1 MTETKGFVHPQY
13 LVQTEWLEAHLG
25 DPDLRVLD
33 CSVHLIPDP
42 KITYLVVP
50 GREAFEKAHIPGAQF
65 ADLHND
71 LSDRSQPYRFMLPS
85 AEHFAAAMGRLGVG
99 EGSRVILYS
108 ATTLWWATR
117 VWWMLRVFGFDNAA
131 VLDGG
136 FQKWQRESRPV
147 ESGPAPAPVPAR
159 FAVRE
164 QRPLMVDKHV
174 VKTAIGDASVC
185 TINALMPE
193 QHAGTGGV
201 SFGRP
206 GHIAGSVNVPA
217 AHLVDPATN
226 AMRTPAELRTKFAAV
241 GALDREV
248 LVYCGGGIAASADA
262 LALVMLGHDNVRLYD
277 ASMSEW
283 ALDASLPMEGGG
295 GAVDR

>member
-42 KITYLVVP
+42 NVTYQVVP

-71 LSDRSQPYRFMLPS
+71 LSDRSQSYRFMLPS

-136 FQKWQRESRPV
+136 FQKWQRENRPV
-147 ESGPAPAPVPAR
+147 ETGSAPAPVPAR
-159 FAVRE
+159 FVVRE

-174 VKTAIGDASVC
+174 MKTAIGDASVC

-201 SFGRP
+201 SFGRQ

-217 AHLVDPATN
+217 AHWLIPPPTQCGRRPNCGRNSRPSGHWTA
-226 AMRTPAELRTKFAAV
+226 RCWSIAV
-241 GALDREV
+241 
-248 LVYCGGGIAASADA
+248 AASRRA
-262 LALVMLGHDNVRLYD
+262 
-277 ASMSEW
+277 
-283 ALDASLPMEGGG
+283 PM
-295 GAVDR
+295 RWHW